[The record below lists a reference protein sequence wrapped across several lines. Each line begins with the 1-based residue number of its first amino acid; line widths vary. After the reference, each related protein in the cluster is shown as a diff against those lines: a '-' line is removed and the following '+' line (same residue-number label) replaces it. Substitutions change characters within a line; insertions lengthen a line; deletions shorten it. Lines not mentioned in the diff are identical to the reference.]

1 MVAAGVAATGG
12 RVLAICADDIGLA
25 CGAADTALALAAA
38 GRLTAASCV
47 STGPSWHRDGGRL
60 GGLELGLHFNL
71 TEGAPASRSLAA
83 HWPTLPG
90 LGRLIAQAHLG
101 ALPLAAIGDEWQ
113 AQVDAFTERV
123 GREPDFI
130 DGHQHVHH
138 LPGVRDIVIAGAAR
152 FRAAPAIRSTGHVA
166 GPGAAFKR
174 RVIEASGGR
183 ALEAML
189 RQRGLRHN
197 NVLLGAYDFRGDYRR
212 HVVAWLAAAPSEG
225 GLLFCHPSSAVTGA
239 KDGGDAI
246 ADARRR
252 EAAYFASDDFA
263 ADLADA
269 GVSLGSAWATRSSS
283 AG

>member
-1 MVAAGVAATGG
+1 MVAAGAAATGG

-25 CGAADTALALAAA
+25 DGAADTALALVAA
-38 GRLTAASCV
+38 GRLTSASCV
-47 STGPSWHRDGGRL
+47 STGPHWHRDGPRL
-60 GGLELGLHFNL
+60 HGLEIGLHFNL

-83 HWPTLPG
+83 QWPTLPG
-90 LGRLIAQAHLG
+90 LVRLLALAHLG
-101 ALPLAAIGDEWQ
+101 ALPLAAIADEWQ
-113 AQVDAFTERV
+113 AQVDAFTERA

-138 LPGVRDIVIAGAAR
+138 LPGVRDIVLDGAAR
-152 FRAAPAIRSTGHVA
+152 LHVAPAFRSTGHVA

-189 RQRGLRHN
+189 RKRGLRHN
-197 NVLLGAYDFRGDYRR
+197 RVLLGAYDFRGDYRD
-212 HVVAWLAAAPSEG
+212 HVVAWLAEAPIEG
-225 GLLFCHPSSAVTGA
+225 GLLFCHPSAA
-239 KDGGDAI
+239 RGGDSI

-252 EAAYFASDDFA
+252 EAAYLASDAFA
-263 ADLADA
+263 ADLAAA

>member
-1 MVAAGVAATGG
+1 MIAGVAATGG
-12 RVLAICADDIGLA
+12 RVLALCADDIGLA
-25 CGAADTALALAAA
+25 DGAADTALGLAAA
-38 GRLTAASCV
+38 GRLTSASCV
-47 STGPSWHRDGGRL
+47 TTGPFWHGDGPRL
-60 GGLELGLHFNL
+60 GGLEIGLHFNL

-83 HWPTLPG
+83 HWPALPG
-90 LGRLIAQAHLG
+90 LGRLLAQAHLG
-101 ALPLAAIGDEWQ
+101 GLPLVALADEWQ
-113 AQVDAFTERV
+113 AQVDAFTERT

-138 LPGVRDIVIAGAAR
+138 LPGVRDIVLAGAAR
-152 FRAAPAIRSTGHVA
+152 FRAPPAFRNTGRVV

-189 RQRGLRHN
+189 RRRGLRHN
-197 NVLLGAYDFRGDYRR
+197 RVLLGAYDFRGDYRHR
-212 HVVAWLAAAPSEG
+212 VVAWLAAAPAEG
-225 GLLFCHPSSAVTGA
+225 GLLFCHPSAAVPSA
-239 KDGGDAI
+239 KDGSDAI

-252 EAAYFASDDFA
+252 EAAYLASDAFA
-263 ADLADA
+263 GDLAAA